1 MSLVA
6 CGFESHPGY
15 KLKCEMD
22 GNLKKILGEFE
33 RLKGQFVITCSWEIE
48 RLVAIGQDD
57 MDYYYITYDGRKLKW
72 NTCVGRLM
80 PLKGFLRDED
90 YKELVRLA
98 KLNHFDQIGLWGN
111 DKPKET
117 SQFNEA
123 HKKEITEIKE
133 PDEFL
138 TEIFWELI

>member
-1 MSLVA
+1 
-6 CGFESHPGY
+6 
-15 KLKCEMD
+15 MD
-22 GNLKKILGEFE
+22 ENLKKILDEFE
-33 RLKGQFVITCSWEIE
+33 KLKGQFVITFSWEIE
-48 RLVAIGQDD
+48 RLVAVGQDD

-72 NTCVGRLM
+72 NSCVGRLM

-111 DKPKET
+111 DKPEET

-123 HKKEITEIKE
+123 HKKEITKIKE

-138 TEIFWELI
+138 TEIFWKLI

>member
-1 MSLVA
+1 
-6 CGFESHPGY
+6 
-15 KLKCEMD
+15 MD
-22 GNLKKILGEFE
+22 ENLKKILDEFE
-33 RLKGQFVITCSWEIE
+33 KLKGQFVITCSWEIE
-48 RLVAIGQDD
+48 RLVAVGQDD

-72 NTCVGRLM
+72 NTCVGRLI

-111 DKPKET
+111 DKPEET
-117 SQFNEA
+117 SQFNEV
-123 HKKEITEIKE
+123 HKKEITKIKE

-138 TEIFWELI
+138 TEIFWKLI